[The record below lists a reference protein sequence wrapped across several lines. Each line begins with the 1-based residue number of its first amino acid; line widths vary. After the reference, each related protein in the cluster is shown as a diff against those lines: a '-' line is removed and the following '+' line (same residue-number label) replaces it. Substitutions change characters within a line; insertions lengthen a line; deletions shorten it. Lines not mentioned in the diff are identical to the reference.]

1 MMATDNAS
9 SARSALLLS
18 LLFLAS
24 VFSAPGLFTTVNGES
39 VSHFG
44 NSGFPQSVNITFPS
58 EGHDTSTTLILG
70 ANSVVSTASLDVRGW
85 QGAAGESPTTIGI
98 DVGDDGDL
106 EWAFG
111 GPGNG

>member
-1 MMATDNAS
+1 MATGNAS

-39 VSHFG
+39 VNHFG

-98 DVGDDGDL
+98 DVGDDGV
-106 EWAFG
+106 
-111 GPGNG
+111 